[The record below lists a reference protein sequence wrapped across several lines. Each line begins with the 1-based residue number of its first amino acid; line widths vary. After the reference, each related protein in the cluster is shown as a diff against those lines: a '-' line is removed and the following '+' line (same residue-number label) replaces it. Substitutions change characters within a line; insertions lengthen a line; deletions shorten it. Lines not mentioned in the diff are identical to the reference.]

1 MISVIMPVF
10 NTKQYLEQAIESVLY
25 QGVASPEASA
35 RFYYDQSS
43 IFSIGL
49 WILCMCE
56 GSISIYNGKNCCLE
70 KIHLLFGLLGRLS
83 LYARGSLTACHG
95 RNVRRLIILRK
106 RKNFCFGFLLQRI

>member
-56 GSISIYNGKNCCLE
+56 GSISIYNGK
-70 KIHLLFGLLGRLS
+70 KLLSGKDTSAVWLAGPAFSVCPPG
-83 LYARGSLTACHG
+83 
-95 RNVRRLIILRK
+95 V
-106 RKNFCFGFLLQRI
+106 